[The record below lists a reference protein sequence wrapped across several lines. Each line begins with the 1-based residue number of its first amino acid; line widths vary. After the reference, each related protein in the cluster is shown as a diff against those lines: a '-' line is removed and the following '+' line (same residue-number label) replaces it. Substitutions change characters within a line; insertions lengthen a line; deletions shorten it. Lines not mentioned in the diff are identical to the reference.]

1 MSKYKSLT
9 DMKYNASI
17 GESMTVAICESQRN
31 EMATI
36 DRSLEKMKALY
47 RDDQQTKLLTLR
59 AETESLLQQL
69 QEIKQQRLVTEELS
83 H

>member
-1 MSKYKSLT
+1 MKS
-9 DMKYNASI
+9 NASI
-17 GESMTVAICESQRN
+17 GESMTVAVCEPQQN
-31 EMATI
+31 ERAAI

>member
-1 MSKYKSLT
+1 
-9 DMKYNASI
+9 
-17 GESMTVAICESQRN
+17 MTVAVCEPQQN
-31 EMATI
+31 ETATI

-69 QEIKQQRLVTEELS
+69 QEIKQQRLVTEELP

>member
-1 MSKYKSLT
+1 
-9 DMKYNASI
+9 MKYNASI